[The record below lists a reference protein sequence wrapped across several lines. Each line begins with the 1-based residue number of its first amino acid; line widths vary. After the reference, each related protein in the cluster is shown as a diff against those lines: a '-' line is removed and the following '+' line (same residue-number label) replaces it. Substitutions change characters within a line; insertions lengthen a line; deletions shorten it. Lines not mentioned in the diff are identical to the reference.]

1 VPVLAAGVTAER
13 LPWYTMPYVRGE
25 SLRAR
30 LAQGSV
36 PLAEAIAILRDV
48 ATALDY
54 AHGQRLV
61 HRDIK
66 PENVLLSG
74 RTAVVT
80 DFGIAKALQASRTQA
95 PGRAARRARTGA
107 LTGALTQLGTSL
119 GTPAYMAP
127 EQAVGDAVDAR
138 ADLYAWGVVAY
149 ELLAGRH
156 PFAGKTSSQ
165 QLIAAHLAEA
175 PAPLATAAP
184 GVPAPL
190 AALVMRTLAKDPA
203 DRPSSAADVLA
214 ALDAAARRPGRRPL
228 RGPARAP
235 APAPRPALGARALGA
250 AGCSRPRS
258 GLRALGVGPFGTL
271 FAAGTLRPD
280 DALVVADLASPG
292 DSTLGRAIAQG
303 VKADLA
309 QSRVVRV
316 LEDARVADVLRRM
329 GRGAD
334 DRLPL
339 AAAREVA
346 QRAGARMVVDGTV
359 APLGTGFLVT
369 LRLVTPDSGREVASE
384 RASVDTPGELI
395 PAVGTLTRRLRG
407 RIGEALGA
415 VRATPRLEDA
425 TTRSLDALRVYTAAY
440 HANGAEDR
448 LGAAA
453 LARQA
458 VALDSNFA
466 LAWVVLGEAL
476 DELVPGTPAVDS
488 ATARAYALRERLGAR
503 EQLVVT
509 ANYFSPGPGRDRARA
524 IAAFDS
530 LFVLGDRQNTNSLGE
545 LLASRRD
552 VARAEA
558 LAHTRLRVDPD
569 YSVTYA
575 NLVVFQLQAGR
586 VAAAESSL
594 ARAAARFPAV
604 VLRDGYLPAL
614 VRYARGDVAGA
625 AATLERALRD
635 PRVAPNS
642 YAVYLAMLADVATV
656 RGSLARADRL
666 LGALAARRGAGG
678 DAEAAA
684 DTARAVVRDAALLG
698 PAPRHA
704 ARLDRA
710 LASARFTALPPAYRA
725 YLPVAGAY
733 ARAGRPDRARAV
745 LARYR
750 AEVAD
755 TARRRA
761 DAPALHD
768 VLGEVALA
776 ERRPA
781 EAAAEFRRGD
791 VAPDGPATACAACL
805 SANLAR
811 AFDAAGQADSAAA
824 AMEHYL
830 ATPGAARRTAA
841 DGTYQDGLYR
851 AAFLRRLGALYATR
865 GDTARAVDRTR
876 AFVAL
881 WRDADPALQPAVA
894 EARRRLAALGARP

>member
-1 VPVLAAGVTAER
+1 
-13 LPWYTMPYVRGE
+13 
-25 SLRAR
+25 
-30 LAQGSV
+30 
-36 PLAEAIAILRDV
+36 
-48 ATALDY
+48 
-54 AHGQRLV
+54 
-61 HRDIK
+61 
-66 PENVLLSG
+66 
-74 RTAVVT
+74 
-80 DFGIAKALQASRTQA
+80 
-95 PGRAARRARTGA
+95 
-107 LTGALTQLGTSL
+107 
-119 GTPAYMAP
+119 
-127 EQAVGDAVDAR
+127 
-138 ADLYAWGVVAY
+138 
-149 ELLAGRH
+149 
-156 PFAGKTSSQ
+156 
-165 QLIAAHLAEA
+165 
-175 PAPLATAAP
+175 
-184 GVPAPL
+184 
-190 AALVMRTLAKDPA
+190 
-203 DRPSSAADVLA
+203 
-214 ALDAAARRPGRRPL
+214 
-228 RGPARAP
+228 
-235 APAPRPALGARALGA
+235 
-250 AGCSRPRS
+250 
-258 GLRALGVGPFGTL
+258 
-271 FAAGTLRPD
+271 
-280 DALVVADLASPG
+280 VADLASPG

-440 HANGAEDR
+440 HANGAADR

-458 VALDSNFA
+458 VALDSTFA
-466 LAWVVLGEAL
+466 LAWVVLSEAL
-476 DELVPGTPAVDS
+476 AGSLAGRPASDS
-488 ATARAYALRERLGAR
+488 ALSRAYALRDRLGAR
-503 EQLVVT
+503 ERLVVT
-509 ANYFSPGPGRDRARA
+509 ANYFGYGPGRDRGRA
-524 IAAFDS
+524 VAAFDS
-530 LFVLGDRQNTNSLGE
+530 SFALGDRQNTNSLGG
-545 LLASRRD
+545 LLADRRD
-552 VARAEA
+552 FARAEA
-558 LAHTRLRVDPD
+558 LAHTRLRADPE
-569 YSVTYA
+569 YPMTYVSVAVY
-575 NLVVFQLQAGR
+575 QLAAGR
-586 VAAAESSL
+586 VAAAESSV
-594 ARAAARFPAV
+594 ARAAARFPSMVPQIAF
-604 VLRDGYLPAL
+604 LPAL
-614 VRYARGDVAGA
+614 MQYTRGDVDGA

-710 LASARFTALPPAYRA
+710 LASAQFTALPPAYRA

-768 VLGEVALA
+768 VLGEMALA

-811 AFDAAGQADSAAA
+811 TFDAAGQADSAAA
-824 AMEHYL
+824 AMERYL
-830 ATPGAARRTAA
+830 ATPAGARTA
-841 DGTYQDGLYR
+841 GTGLYADGLYR
-851 AAFLRRLGALYATR
+851 APFLRRLGALYAAR
-865 GDTARAVDRTR
+865 GDTARAVARTR